1 MPTKHILSFLLIFVV
16 FAAYARPNSGAN
28 GQVADRSDYFPG
40 HLLVASPKMRDPRFH
55 KSVVY
60 LVEHNAKGALG
71 VIVNKIYG
79 KGRLAKLMEGFG
91 MKPGSAEERITLHFG
106 GPVAADGAF
115 ILHTGDYKAARS
127 RPVDKAIS
135 FTTDTRILKDVAAGN
150 GPRRLLF
157 VLGYAGWSAG
167 QLQDEMARGDWSL
180 AKPDEGLVFGDG
192 KGDAWER
199 IVGASEVPL

>member
-1 MPTKHILSFLLIFVV
+1 MPTHRKLCFLLIFVI
-16 FAAYARPNSGAN
+16 FAVYAPPNSAVN
-28 GQVADRSDYFPG
+28 GQVVDRSDYFPG
-40 HLLVASPKMRDPRFH
+40 QLLVASPKMRDPRFH

-60 LVEHNAKGALG
+60 LVEHNDKGALG
-71 VIVNKIYG
+71 VIVNKVYG
-79 KGRLAKLMEGFG
+79 NGPLAKLMEGFG
-91 MKPGSAEERITLHFG
+91 MKPGGAKGRITLHFG

-127 RPVDKAIS
+127 RPIDQAIS
-135 FTTDTRILKDVAAGN
+135 FTTDTKILQDVAAGK

-157 VLGYAGWSAG
+157 VLGYAGWSTG

-180 AKPDEGLVFGDG
+180 AKADEGLVFGDG